1 MEEREDIDITF
12 SPDQVRAL
20 RDLLQQLKP
29 EEDVENDLD
38 YQIPEGVDATLV
50 GSFIYFVGSM
60 VIQMF
65 LNGHPNI

>member
-38 YQIPEGVDATLV
+38 YQSLSTSKLGANW
-50 GSFIYFVGSM
+50 SANY
-60 VIQMF
+60 
-65 LNGHPNI
+65 